1 MKHRITGQSFEVWD
15 DTAQSWFVL
24 CSAFGVDEVLV
35 DTLTGKHQVTAFV
48 DSARSGRNTITF
60 PRDNIRQKMVMKA
73 LYSIGLD
80 TPDGDD
86 DVAAIQGVL
95 LEMEQEAPVKFF
107 HNRLGY
113 AQIDGQKVYL
123 LDKPVGI
130 PAHKKSASE
139 HVSQGPL
146 CPRGTLDEW
155 IAMVQDEVLG
165 HIKMELALAI
175 GAVAP
180 VAHILRESGCI
191 ALSPIISLVGRTSTG
206 KTSAMVLGAS
216 QWGRPTEGNGI
227 IDDLHST
234 ENAFFESLA
243 RNVGFPA
250 WIDELSA
257 QPTWDFARMIYHLP
271 KGRSKRRC
279 NPDGSLKVSNY
290 FTGAVV
296 FSGETSLLERASV
309 NPGLHARIAEFTFTK
324 WTDDDRHAD
333 RLGEKCRRCYGHAAP
348 LLTQWLLDHED
359 EVPVLYDEERSL
371 IEQIGAACSG
381 VEHRIMK
388 IYATI
393 MTAACIL
400 NKVLPINLNLEAL
413 RELLVDQLIESRPQR
428 DRPGY
433 VYEYIKEYISSHGS
447 RFAWASEHSEGK
459 IVRDDIWGQLEFYR
473 SIPCVWIGE
482 EKMATILRGAGI
494 QSSKEITADLAD
506 RGWLVRFSAR
516 HYFRNHRINGVE
528 MNAFCVL
535 FPDEANIFERMDT
548 VPASTVKMDL
558 LKLLRGDRK
567 GLHLPS
573 TQQQTE
579 AALTKAADG
588 DDPLM
593 CFAFIHPY
601 SQGQAIAINKPF
613 RAKLQAKDRIYL
625 QAVPAE
631 KLVLLSATPFPSGV
645 QVVLHGHSDL
655 YVCRNRRLTNSMLST
670 FGMELPL
677 GEALVFTEI
686 TVESNKPVPRA
697 VVSVDLLN
705 TEAAFRGRLEGW
717 NLPPL
722 PIDGSGSKISELLDD
737 ASDDDKN
744 AEEET

>member
-15 DTAQSWFVL
+15 DTAQTWFVL
-24 CSAFGVDEVLV
+24 CSAFGVEEVLV

-48 DSARSGRNTITF
+48 DSTRSGRNTITF
-60 PRDNIRQKMVMKA
+60 PRDNIRQKVVMKA

-107 HNRLGY
+107 HDRLGY

-165 HIKMELALAI
+165 HTKMELALAI

-250 WIDELSA
+250 WIDEVSA
-257 QPTWDFARMIYHLP
+257 QPSWDFARMVYHLP
-271 KGRSKRRC
+271 KGKSKRRC
-279 NPDGSLKVSNY
+279 NPDGSLKASNY

-309 NPGLHARIAEFTFTK
+309 NPGLHARIAEFTFNQ
-324 WTDDDRHAD
+324 WTEDDQHAD
-333 RLGEKCRRCYGHAAP
+333 RIGEKCRRCYGHVAP
-348 LLTQWLLDHED
+348 LLAQWLLDYEE
-359 EVPVLYDEERSL
+359 EVPALYDEERTL
-371 IEQIGAACSG
+371 VEQKGAACSG
-381 VEHRIMK
+381 VEHRILK
-388 IYATI
+388 IYAII
-393 MTAACIL
+393 MAAARVL
-400 NKVLPINLNLEAL
+400 NEVLPIKLNLEAL

-528 MNAFCVL
+528 MNAYCVL

-573 TQQQTE
+573 TQQQTD

-631 KLVLLSATPFPSGV
+631 KLVLLSATPFPNGV
-645 QVVLHGHSDL
+645 QIVLHGHSDL
-655 YVCRNRRLTNSMLST
+655 YVGRNRRLTNTILST

-705 TEAAFRGRLEGW
+705 TEATFRGRLEGW

-722 PIDGSGSKISELLDD
+722 PVDGSGSKISALLDD
-737 ASDDDKN
+737 ASDDDEN
-744 AEEET
+744 AEEEA